1 MVSLIYRPVLS
12 QAGTNGFIRYRAR
25 KHILKTLTT
34 DQLSGAPKYPGRNEM
49 NGVGLMVILH
59 KSKLD
64 CTDLLV

>member
-12 QAGTNGFIRYRAR
+12 HAGTNGGIRYRAR

-34 DQLSGAPKYPGRNEM
+34 NQVSGAPKCPGRNEM
-49 NGVGLMVILH
+49 TGVGLMVILH